1 MVEVVKEGFLNK
13 DIRERKKSRMFPED
27 DFERIL
33 SQPSSLHQTVYS
45 RRVNKILTVM
55 WQRHSQ
61 TTISNRIQR

>member
-1 MVEVVKEGFLNK
+1 MVEVEKGFLNK

-33 SQPSSLHQTVYS
+33 SAVKSAPNSVYS